1 MDIAAGDPEFGAGD
15 GFDVASYETATS
27 GLTANLRNP
36 STNTGDA
43 AGDTYILIE
52 GLVGSAF
59 DDTLIGTAVG
69 AEGHNTLEGGAG
81 NDTLIGLGGDDDYD
95 GGAGDD
101 TAVLSENRAAYTITY
116 DAATLTFALR
126 AR

>member
-1 MDIAAGDPEFGAGD
+1 
-15 GFDVASYETATS
+15 YETATS
-27 GLTANLRNP
+27 GVVASLTNP
-36 STNTGDA
+36 AINTSDA

-59 DDTLIGTAVG
+59 DDTLIGTAGWG
-69 AEGHNTLEGGAG
+69 AEGHNSLEGGAG

-101 TAVLSENRAAYTITY
+101 TAVPPENRAAYTTT
-116 DAATLTFALR
+116 DQAAPPPLTPKAADDLTP
-126 AR
+126 